1 MLYKQEMFHWRI
13 TMVWPIIVGIMVDAL
28 DNNDCSS
35 EIAFFVMEQV
45 SEEVKT
51 FLAQLKQFD
60 HRIIYYSIENMRQ
73 SPHMKYAAFP
83 PFTDEKIAAYLARE
97 KSNIPNNCEPLK
109 GIDIG
114 GVKHLSYEQLKEWTH
129 NFTNDLLDDYIEY
142 GKLFELNTQEFTGA
156 ILKTFQLLYP
166 HRSYY
171 KLHPARLH
179 NELMAFSIKGLTHP
193 NLPKLIG
200 YSCDNL
206 LAVVYGD
213 LRPKLHMFDAIESD
227 DFAWKDRMKAALQL
241 ADLIRFMHSNGIVVC
256 TIAKENMLID
266 ENDDVKLLSIGLHAH
281 DDYEKAQ
288 VPADYFQ
295 RSYGCSAPEIALGM
309 FTAKTDIYAY
319 GILLLEL
326 VSKQTADIFMPHLYV
341 DDAKKLQAGGRPSLV
356 HESFQVADAIG
367 SKLTSLALYCV
378 HGNPA
383 SRPVISEVF
392 ECLQEQCKDLGNG
405 LSKSLQEWQEG
416 AVGEGS
422 QTKKMKLVK

>member
-1 MLYKQEMFHWRI
+1 
-13 TMVWPIIVGIMVDAL
+13 
-28 DNNDCSS
+28 
-35 EIAFFVMEQV
+35 MEQV

-60 HRIIYYSIENMRQ
+60 HRIIHYSIENMRQ
-73 SPHMKYAAFP
+73 SPYMRDRAMPALS
-83 PFTDEKIAAYLARE
+83 DEKIAGYLARE
-97 KSNIPNNCEPLK
+97 KSNIPNNWLYFILRRYLNIYQLLLLLFSADRYYAKTFDIFNFMYFRYIIHFTCILIVLKLIWYPYTISEPLK

-114 GVKHLSYEQLKEWTH
+114 GVKHLSYEQVKEWTH
-129 NFTNDLLDDYIEY
+129 NFTNNVLDGYIEY
-142 GKLFELNTQEFTGA
+142 GKLFKLNTQEFTGA

-166 HRSYY
+166 PRSYY

-179 NELMAFSIKGLTHP
+179 NELMALSIKGLTHP

-213 LRPKLHMFDAIESD
+213 LRPKLHLFDAIVSD

-241 ADLIRFMHSNGIVVC
+241 ADLIRFMHSKGIVVC

-309 FTAKTDIYAY
+309 FTAKTDIY
-319 GILLLEL
+319 
-326 VSKQTADIFMPHLYV
+326 V
-341 DDAKKLQAGGRPSLV
+341 
-356 HESFQVADAIG
+356 
-367 SKLTSLALYCV
+367 
-378 HGNPA
+378 
-383 SRPVISEVF
+383 
-392 ECLQEQCKDLGNG
+392 
-405 LSKSLQEWQEG
+405 
-416 AVGEGS
+416 
-422 QTKKMKLVK
+422 